1 MLPKPTTLVGVDLGQ
16 QKDYTAL
23 AVVERHYVPMGEV
36 QEDAHYDPD
45 TRRMVFESRQP
56 VALEYRC
63 RHLERPPLGTPYAD
77 VVERVL
83 EVTRAVGGEP
93 LVAVDQT
100 GVGRPVT
107 ELLYRRMHEAFVA
120 NQASKVRPKLLPVTI
135 TGGDTA
141 TRGRDGYR
149 VPKRDLVAAPLVL
162 MQNGQLKIAEG
173 LKLRETLVKELKNFR
188 VKINIST
195 SHDSYEAWREGDHD
209 DLVLALALS
218 CWAGERMKR
227 LAYVSIPNTIFG
239 ARPITR

>member
-1 MLPKPTTLVGVDLGQ
+1 MLPEPVRLIGVDLGQ

-23 AVVERHYVPMGEV
+23 TIIERHYVPVDEV

-63 RHLERPPLGTPYAD
+63 RHLERPPLGTPYTD

-83 EVTRAVGGEP
+83 EVTKAVGGEP

-107 ELLYRRMHEAFVA
+107 ELLYRRMREAFVA

-141 TRGRDGYR
+141 TRARDGYR

-173 LKLRETLVKELKNFR
+173 LRLKDVLVRELKNFR

-195 SHDSYEAWREGDHD
+195 AHDSYEHWREGDHD
-209 DLVLALALS
+209 DLVLSVALA
-218 CWAGERMKR
+218 CWAGERVRK
-227 LAYVSIPNTIFG
+227 LAYVSIPGTILG
-239 ARPITR
+239 QTPITP